1 MTSVSAALSYA
12 RDAVGIGRKGTIDRP
27 YKLVAPFWTV
37 DTLFFSIPR
46 EGNDLDFLLGVFLRI
61 DWKSKNEATGLP
73 SLSKQTINEIEVF
86 IPEATEQSRIGHVFA
101 KLDNLITLHQRK
113 LDRLKSVKK
122 SLLEKMF
129 PKPDSDVPEIRF
141 VGFTDPWEQRQFT
154 DSFRPLGSN
163 TLPRS
168 KMSEIGGGYLNIHYG
183 DLLIRY
189 SSVLDVQND
198 VIPCIRSE
206 VVARNLQCPPLED
219 GDVVFADTAEDTT
232 AGKAVEVRRIGDRT
246 IYSGLH
252 TMPYRPKNEF
262 ARGFLGYYLNSGSY
276 RFQMIP
282 LMQGI
287 KVISISKTAIATTTI
302 CFPTQAEQRP
312 IGYLLESLESLIT
325 LHQRKLDILGR
336 IKKSLLEKMFV

>member
-1 MTSVSAALSYA
+1 MIV
-12 RDAVGIGRKGTIDRP
+12 
-27 YKLVAPFWTV
+27 
-37 DTLFFSIPR
+37 SIP
-46 EGNDLDFLLGVFLRI
+46 
-61 DWKSKNEATGLP
+61 A
-73 SLSKQTINEIEVF
+73 
-86 IPEATEQSRIGHVFA
+86 A
-101 KLDNLITLHQRK
+101 QR
-113 LDRLKSVKK
+113 R
-122 SLLEKMF
+122 
-129 PKPDSDVPEIRF
+129 PA
-141 VGFTDPWEQRQFT
+141 WEQRQFA

-198 VIPCIRSE
+198 VIPCVRGE
-206 VVARNLQCPPLED
+206 VVARHLQCPPLED

-246 IYSGLH
+246 VYSGLH
-252 TMPYRPKNEF
+252 TMSYRPRNEF

-276 RFQMIP
+276 RFQLIP

-287 KVISISKTAIATTTI
+287 KVISIPKTAIATTTI

-312 IGYLLESLESLIT
+312 IGYLLESLESLIA
-325 LHQRKLDILGR
+325 LHQRKHSPPR
-336 IKKSLLEKMFV
+336 IRHSALRQLIVKEVS

>member
-141 VGFTDPWEQRQFT
+141 VGFTDPWEQRQLGEMGSTYGGMTGKTKEDFGHGGAKYVSYTNIFNNPVADPTDFGVTEVDPRQNRVHHGDALFT
-154 DSFRPLGSN
+154 IS
-163 TLPRS
+163 
-168 KMSEIGGGYLNIHYG
+168 SETPEEVGL
-183 DLLIRY
+183 
-189 SSVLDVQND
+189 SSVWLSVT
-198 VIPCIRSE
+198 E
-206 VVARNLQCPPLED
+206 NL
-219 GDVVFADTAEDTT
+219 
-232 AGKAVEVRRIGDRT
+232 
-246 IYSGLH
+246 
-252 TMPYRPKNEF
+252 
-262 ARGFLGYYLNSGSY
+262 YLNSFCFGFRQDGSFNSFY
-276 RFQMIP
+276 LAYMLRSKSVRDRII
-282 LMQGI
+282 LLAQGI
-287 KVISISKTAIATTTI
+287 SRFNISKGKVMEIEVSVPQIGEQKKVGNLLHDVDQLIA
-302 CFPTQAEQRP
+302 
-312 IGYLLESLESLIT
+312 